1 MDHLGLH
8 KLEYQRLIKIREC
21 LTNIKGLIIEEHADP
36 TGNPITRLR
45 IYIDH
50 NVSGLDIGKLV
61 KALRSGSPPIIVRD
75 HHIDLGYF
83 EIDPCNMK
91 DGDPEIV
98 ISFFKDLQ
106 PLLLNCTPEFKENN
120 TLGPRNSRYDNKG
133 IPVINLS
140 EVPFTYHRDIDRE
153 DHFKKWP
160 ESFQKNASTEN

>member
-1 MDHLGLH
+1 M
-8 KLEYQRLIKIREC
+8 
-21 LTNIKGLIIEEHADP
+21 
-36 TGNPITRLR
+36 
-45 IYIDH
+45 
-50 NVSGLDIGKLV
+50 DIGKLV

-91 DGDPEIV
+91 DGDPEII
-98 ISFFKDLQ
+98 ISIFKDLQ

-120 TLGPRNSRYDNKG
+120 TLRPRNSRYDIKG

-153 DHFKKWP
+153 DYFKKWP